1 MEPMSHEEAS
11 SQRPRSVQRT
21 ASNAA
26 RHRHDVGVNVGTGE
40 RAASAAA
47 GATLLAIGFARRGLV
62 GGALGLAG
70 SALLMRGATGHCAV
84 YRRLAK
90 NTANDEPMPREIVLS
105 RAETIDAT
113 PQAIRSLLREPR
125 AARALPFAEVL
136 EVDGDTMRVEARLPA
151 GRRLA
156 WSSRIEEREDSITW
170 RSDPEGPFDHAL
182 RLDFEPAPGNRGTQ
196 VDATLTLRPP
206 AGAAGAAVAQWLRGV
221 GARSMGAALA
231 RLKQLCELG
240 EIATTQNQPTG
251 ARSRLKTL
259 LLSAQET
266 ER

>member
-1 MEPMSHEEAS
+1 MEPMSYDVTS
-11 SQRPRSVQRT
+11 SERPRSAQRI
-21 ASNAA
+21 ASPVE
-26 RHRHDVGVNVGTGE
+26 RHRHDVGVNVGNGE

-47 GATLLAIGFARRGLV
+47 GATLLAMGLVRRGLV

-70 SALLMRGATGHCAV
+70 SALLLRGATGHCAV

-90 NTANDEPMPREIVLS
+90 NTANDQPMPREIVLS
-105 RAETIDAT
+105 RSVTIDAA

-136 EVDGDTMRVEARLPA
+136 EADGDSVRVEARLPA

-156 WSSRIEEREDSITW
+156 WTSRIEEREDSIAW
-170 RSDPEGPFDHAL
+170 RSEPEGPFDHEL
-182 RLDFEPAPGNRGTQ
+182 RLDFEAAPGNRGTQ

-206 AGAAGAAVAQWLRGV
+206 AGAAGAAVAQWLRGLGV
-221 GARSMGAALA
+221 RSMGAALA

-240 EIATTQNQPTG
+240 EVATTQNQPTG

-259 LLSAQET
+259 LLTAQET
-266 ER
+266 E